1 MAGFPNDPITG
12 DSYTLGD
19 KSWEWNGE
27 LWRIKTT
34 GAVGPQ
40 GFQGIGGPTG
50 SAGTNGNQGNQGFQG
65 AVGSAG
71 SNGNQGFQGFQGFQ
85 GRQGNQGPSG
95 PVDITY
101 SGTKPSSP
109 DAGDMWFDSD
119 NGVFYI
125 YLDDGDSG
133 SQWVEI
139 IGDKGDSINFATST
153 TGLNADILFGSGS
166 TAYKNSFITLNTE
179 NIPLITKFAE
189 EIHDQGTADSSGGQT
204 FTLNLNDASIHYA
217 DMTTGTT
224 SGTYSFTFTGNSE
237 LTASSTS
244 VLILRGGQNLTFNW
258 VNISWEDSAGA
269 PDFTSAT
276 AGVYSLIPFSY
287 LTINSIGWIGGSMSV
302 YKP

>member
-1 MAGFPNDPITG
+1 MSGFPNNPVTG
-12 DSYTLGD
+12 DAYTLGD

-40 GFQGIGGPTG
+40 GNQGFAGSTG
-50 SAGTNGNQGNQGFQG
+50 VAGVNGSQGNQGRQG
-65 AVGSAG
+65 VAGVNGSQ
-71 SNGNQGFQGFQGFQ
+71 GNQ
-85 GRQGNQGPSG
+85 GRQGAQGPSG

-109 DAGDMWFDSD
+109 DVGDMWFDSD

-125 YLDDGDSG
+125 YLNDGNS
-133 SQWVEI
+133 SQWIEI
-139 IGDKGDSINFATST
+139 IGENTDAPVFLTST
-153 TGLNADILFGSGS
+153 TGLNADIAFVQGQTGY
-166 TAYKNSFITLNTE
+166 YKNSFITLNEE
-179 NIPLITKFAE
+179 NIPLLTKFAE
-189 EIHDQGTADSSGGQT
+189 EIHYQGTANSSGGQT
-204 FTLNLNDASIHYA
+204 FTLNLDDASIHYA

-244 VLILRGGQNLTFNW
+244 VLILRGGENLTFNW

-276 AGVYSLIPFSY
+276 AGVYSLIPFSH
-287 LTINSIGWIGGSMSV
+287 LTINNIGWIGGSMSV